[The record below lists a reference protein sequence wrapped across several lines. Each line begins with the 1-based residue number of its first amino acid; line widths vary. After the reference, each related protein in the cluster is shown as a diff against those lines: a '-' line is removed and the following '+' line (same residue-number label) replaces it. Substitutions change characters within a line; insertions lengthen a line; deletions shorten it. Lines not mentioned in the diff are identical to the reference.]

1 LSSGHFNYC
10 VQCLVVLFQVLTGS
24 NWHEV
29 MYSAVWSTNNWA
41 YGFLLMFVWGA
52 LALVLMNL
60 VVSLVIESYLQINQT
75 TLEEQSTQPT
85 EIEDEEELRQHEEEL
100 KPQVSRKRRM
110 TEQMFSPEF
119 LETMQFDWMLEAAQ
133 NMPSIT
139 AQIRA
144 HGLGAVDVEEADN
157 NNNVDSTTKPSSP
170 SSTAAPI
177 AVADSSAEDSVEQGT
192 DPSPAAQILK
202 G

>member
-1 LSSGHFNYC
+1 
-10 VQCLVVLFQVLTGS
+10 
-24 NWHEV
+24 

-75 TLEEQSTQPT
+75 TLEEQSTVRPPSKPKQPYKHRNVIDSVVVPPFISAPIDSAGHQAIDGFTVGCLGQQPT

-119 LETMQFDWMLEAAQ
+119 LEVPLALSAALPLQ
-133 NMPSIT
+133 
-139 AQIRA
+139 Q
-144 HGLGAVDVEEADN
+144 
-157 NNNVDSTTKPSSP
+157 
-170 SSTAAPI
+170 PI
-177 AVADSSAEDSVEQGT
+177 QSSADGS
-192 DPSPAAQILK
+192 
-202 G
+202 